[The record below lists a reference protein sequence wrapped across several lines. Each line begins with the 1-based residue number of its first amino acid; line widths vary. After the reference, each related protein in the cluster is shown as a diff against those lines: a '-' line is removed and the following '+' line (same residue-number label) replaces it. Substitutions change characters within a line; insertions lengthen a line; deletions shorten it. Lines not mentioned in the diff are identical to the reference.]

1 MRKNKV
7 PMAAPPPRNSTRR
20 EADFIMAQNLV
31 KPEIIAQT
39 FGVTVR
45 RVQQLTQD
53 GVIHTIR
60 DPNGG
65 YRKYDYAPTVH
76 DYIKYLSDKAYGK
89 DRSERESELREQK
102 LKAEIA
108 LKESQGD
115 LHKLKTEIAEGK
127 YKSIEEIKLDYQQF
141 FVVLKKFVHSLP
153 NRVIGLAGSS
163 IDPVTSRALEK
174 EMTKEAD
181 DLLRAFVVAA
191 VDRDSGGSG

>member
-1 MRKNKV
+1 
-7 PMAAPPPRNSTRR
+7 
-20 EADFIMAQNLV
+20 MAQNLV